1 MESDYDI
8 QAGGEEMTVKLIG
21 ITGGSGSGKS
31 TVVKR
36 IEQASPE
43 CLLIAQDNYYKSAPE
58 VTNET
63 ITSVNF
69 DQPGA
74 FDMDLMLDNLDD
86 LKNGRPTMMP
96 QYDFKT
102 HSRKDEFVRLE
113 PKKLIIVDGLMV
125 LYDERIRNLLDLK
138 IYVETPPDIR
148 FIRRLKR
155 DIVERGRTME
165 SVIEQYMSVVRPGH
179 YNFVEPTKEFADL
192 IIPEG
197 GYNENAMKVLFSFVE
212 SVTRSL

>member
-1 MESDYDI
+1 
-8 QAGGEEMTVKLIG
+8 MTVKLIG

-86 LKNGRPTMMP
+86 LKNGRTTMMP

-102 HSRKDEFVRLE
+102 HSRKAEFVRLE

-165 SVIEQYMSVVRPGH
+165 SVIEQYMNVVRPGH